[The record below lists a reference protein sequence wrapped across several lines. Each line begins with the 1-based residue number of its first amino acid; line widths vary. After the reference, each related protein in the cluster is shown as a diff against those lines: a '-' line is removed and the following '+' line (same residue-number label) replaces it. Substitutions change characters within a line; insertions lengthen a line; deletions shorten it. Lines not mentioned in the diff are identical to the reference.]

1 VKVTTEK
8 VGEAQVALN
17 VEVDRTLF
25 EDARRKVYR
34 RLVGSIRIP
43 GFRPGKAPIQVVER
57 FVGREAFMEEALNDL
72 APRILEQVQA
82 SEGLDILAR
91 SAVEVAQ
98 LEPLT
103 IRMVVQLK
111 PKVELG
117 DYRSVRVERPEV
129 TVTEAE
135 LAQQLEDLRRRYAT
149 LEPVDRPAE
158 PGDRVVADV
167 VLYVDEAEFLRREGY
182 ELVAG
187 QDSALFPPGFGGQL
201 VGRAKGETFEVA
213 LAYPED
219 FQVGQLAGKT
229 ARIQVTVNEVKVE
242 RLPEL
247 DDEFA
252 RTVAEE
258 FDTLDRLREHIRS
271 ELLRQRQEQAE
282 EEYRRRVLEA
292 VIAGATVEIP
302 PVMVEQQVERM
313 VEDLADRLAQM
324 RLNLAQYLRG
334 TGRTEEQLR
343 EEFRPQARR
352 LLLERLVL
360 EAAAEAE
367 GIEVTDEEIRA
378 EAAQLGVPVDEA
390 EDRLTRLFTQ
400 GEGRDYL
407 ANIIRRRR
415 ALERLVAIASSP
427 AEAAAE
433 IEKSEGNGD
442 DEGTVSA

>member
-1 VKVTTEK
+1 MKVTTEK

-17 VEVDRTLF
+17 VEVDRALF

-57 FVGREAFMEEALNDL
+57 FVGREAFMEETLNDL
-72 APRILEQVQA
+72 APRILEQVRA
-82 SEGLDILAR
+82 VEGLDILAR

-182 ELVAG
+182 ELVVG
-187 QDSALFPPGFGGQL
+187 QDAALFPPGFGGQL
-201 VGRAKGETFEVA
+201 VGRAKGETFEVT
-213 LAYPED
+213 LTYPED

-242 RLPEL
+242 RLPDL

-258 FDTLDRLREHIRS
+258 FETLDRLREHIRS

-292 VIAGATVEIP
+292 VIAGAAVEIP
-302 PVMVEQQVERM
+302 PLMVEQQVERM

-324 RLNLAQYLRG
+324 RLNLTQYLRG

-360 EAAAEAE
+360 EAVAEAE
-367 GIEVTDEEIRA
+367 GIGVTDEEIRA
-378 EAAQLGVPVDEA
+378 EAAQMGVPVDEA

-400 GEGRDYL
+400 GGGRDYL

-433 IEKSEGNGD
+433 TEKSEGNGD

>member
-1 VKVTTEK
+1 MKVSTEK
-8 VGEAQVALN
+8 VGEAQLALN
-17 VEVDRTLF
+17 VEVDRALF

-57 FVGREAFMEEALNDL
+57 FVGREAFLEEALNDL
-72 APRILEQVQA
+72 APRILEQVQEA
-82 SEGLDILAR
+82 EGLDILAR

-117 DYRSVRVERPEV
+117 DYRSIRIERPQISV
-129 TVTEAE
+129 TDDEISGR
-135 LAQQLEDLRRRYAT
+135 LEELRRRYAT

-158 PGDRVVADV
+158 AGDRVIADV
-167 VLYVDEAEFLRREGY
+167 TGYVGDEEFVRREGY

-187 QDSALFPPGFGGQL
+187 EDPTIFPPGFGAQL
-201 VGRAKGETFEVA
+201 LGRAKGETVEFT
-213 LAYPED
+213 LTYPED
-219 FQVGQLAGKT
+219 FQVERLAGKE
-229 ARIQVTVNEVKVE
+229 ARFRVTVNEVKVE

-252 RTVAEE
+252 RMVEGE
-258 FDTLDRLREHIRS
+258 FETLDQLREHIRS
-271 ELLRQRQEQAE
+271 ELLRQKTEQAE
-282 EEYRRRVLEA
+282 DEYRRQVLEA
-292 VIAGATVEIP
+292 VVAGARVEIP
-302 PVMVEQQVERM
+302 PVLVEQQVERM

-352 LLLERLVL
+352 ILLEQLVL
-360 EAAAEAE
+360 DAVAEAE
-367 GIEVTDEEIRA
+367 GIEVTEEDIRA
-378 EAAQLGVPVDEA
+378 EAESIGGPAGEA
-390 EDRLTRLFTQ
+390 RDRVMEFFTQ
-400 GEGRDYL
+400 GAGHEYL
-407 ANIIRRRR
+407 TNVIRRRR
-415 ALERLVAIASSP
+415 ALERLVEIAASP
-427 AEAAAE
+427 APAAE
-433 IEKSEGNGD
+433 TEPTEGSGD